1 MKITSWDDVEQALR
15 TKGETMGL
23 LGEIENDL
31 QVRTN
36 ALRAKAVEASDP
48 LGKRLADLDE
58 AIEQYCTE
66 HIDELDPGA
75 RSRKLTCGVVGW
87 EKSKPALK
95 IRNLKKAMEKLLEVK
110 KWAELYTRS
119 NPEPNR
125 EALKMAPAEIL
136 KAIGARIEQDDNF
149 FARPDTEQIRST
161 S

>member
-1 MKITSWDDVEQALR
+1 MKITSWEDVNEALLE
-15 TKGETMGL
+15 KGETMVL
-23 LGEIENDL
+23 LGAIENAL
-31 QVRTN
+31 QIETN
-36 ALRAKAVEASDP
+36 TLRQTAEVKSQP
-48 LGKRLADLDE
+48 LGERLQALEE
-58 AIEQYCTE
+58 AIEQFVTE

-75 RSRKLTCGVVGW
+75 RSRKLTFGVVGW

-95 IRNLKKAMEKLLEVK
+95 IRNVEKAMVKLLEVK

-125 EALKMAPAEIL
+125 EALKTAPPEVL
-136 KAIGARIEQDDNF
+136 KAIGAKVKQDDNF